1 MVGLGKVGAEEK
13 RTIGDVDRQFD
24 VGMHR
29 LDCDCFVNLVVCLSE
44 DAQGQEEFVSRYSGA
59 ECLYNLSIL
68 DEVTNGIVNHDGSFK
83 RMSVEFFKA
92 IRQQTVEYGLKPRLL
107 QDLSH
112 LIVDLDLFNLE
123 ADYKFNG
130 QSDARSFIGQVGT
143 LNVAVVSNSDAKDI
157 SATVRAARLGVR
169 GSLEGVLKI
178 VAEELCDDTLLDGT
192 YEEE

>member
-1 MVGLGKVGAEEK
+1 MSIDNLMSGC
-13 RTIGDVDRQFD
+13 IGSIATVLLTLLFAYLKMRKDRK
-24 VGMHR
+24 
-29 LDCDCFVNLVVCLSE
+29 NLYR
-44 DAQGQEEFVSRYSGA
+44 AIAA

-178 VAEELCDDTLLDGT
+178 VAEELGDDALLDET